1 MQRPSFEFFKPP
13 SPSLHKR
20 FAVETR
26 QGEGGKGGGFL
37 VSNTGVVGAPE
48 LGQTSSRFVWPCPT
62 EIYVLVPGLKATISD
77 RRRLARRLR
86 ALRIQPYRSRT
97 RVRGIGASFRALVK
111 GLFNHRRGRG
121 CFFGFSLGIIGWIL
135 SIFGAG
141 PLSPYEQ
148 TKFLSVS
155 PLMFILCWLLDSFF
169 FFFKGRRRGIRFVW
183 IVQR

>member
-1 MQRPSFEFFKPP
+1 MCNDPP
-13 SPSLHKR
+13 SNFSNLPPPPSIKDSRSKR
-20 FAVETR
+20 GRVR
-26 QGEGGKGGGFL
+26 GGKGGGFL

-169 FFFKGRRRGIRFVW
+169 FF
-183 IVQR
+183 